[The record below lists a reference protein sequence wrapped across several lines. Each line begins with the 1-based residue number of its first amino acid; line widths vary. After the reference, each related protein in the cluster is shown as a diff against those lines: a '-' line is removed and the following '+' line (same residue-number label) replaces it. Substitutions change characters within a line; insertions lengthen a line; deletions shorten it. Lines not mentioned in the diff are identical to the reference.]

1 VAIPVSVVD
10 TELSGVQ
17 IMSSKSV
24 ASRLASC
31 IQARLNCIQS
41 GNGTWRDRWES
52 LIGRIS
58 DDYLPSG
65 SGIDHGTS
73 VDLGRS
79 TGSEL
84 VLLADYHHMDEG
96 GCYDGW
102 TEHEVLASPTF
113 DGFSVDVSGPNRNDI
128 REYLGD
134 VFHSAL
140 AETITDDAWAKL
152 HADVAVV

>member
-1 VAIPVSVVD
+1 MGRFSAIVVIAD
-10 TELSGVQ
+10 LSGVQ
-17 IMSSKSV
+17 NMTNTV

-41 GNGTWRDRWES
+41 GNDTWRDRWET
-52 LIGRIS
+52 LIGRIA

-65 SGIDHGTS
+65 SGIDRGTS
-73 VDLGRS
+73 VDLDRS

-102 TEHEVLASPTF
+102 TEHEVTVEPTF
-113 DGFSVDVSGPNRNDI
+113 DGFSVDVAGRNRDDI
-128 REYLGD
+128 RDYLSD
-134 VFHSAL
+134 TFYCAM
-140 AETITDDAWAKL
+140 AQTIDDEAWAKL
-152 HADVAVV
+152 HADAAAV